1 MIDLIKTLDIK
12 SALIGAVATILL
24 MAVCCLP
31 FIIINGIDNASK
43 RYEQGQRQYIQD
55 YKAELKL
62 NQSKDN

>member
-1 MIDLIKTLDIK
+1 MGNLNKIDIK

-31 FIIINGIDNASK
+31 FIIINGIENASK

-55 YKAELKL
+55 YQAELKL
-62 NQSKDN
+62 NQSKE

>member
-31 FIIINGIDNASK
+31 FLIVTKAEQAYD

-55 YKAELKL
+55 YKTELKL
-62 NQSKDN
+62 NQSKE